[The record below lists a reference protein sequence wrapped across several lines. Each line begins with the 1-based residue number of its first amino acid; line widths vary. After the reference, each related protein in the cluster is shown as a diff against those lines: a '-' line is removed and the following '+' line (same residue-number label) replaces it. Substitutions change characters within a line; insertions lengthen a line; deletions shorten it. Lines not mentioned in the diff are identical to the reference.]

1 MQKQNYIL
9 KNLFNNELTPQAE
22 KVKTFHTIETKWD
35 IRNSKLLSCQDTN
48 TGSQIEK
55 IRELIL
61 KIYVQCLS
69 ILRFF

>member
-1 MQKQNYIL
+1 MQKLNYIL
-9 KNLFNNELTPQAE
+9 KILFNNELTPHAK

-35 IRNSKLLSCQDTN
+35 NRNSKLLSCQDTN

-61 KIYVQCLS
+61 KIHVQCLS